1 MPIFSTGRIARFF
14 AAIALAIT
22 IVFSAFKLGKREE
35 KLQAG
40 GEQIKADLR
49 TAKKTEA
56 KVAKAISRNDA
67 DERPVNDRLQSKGRL
82 RD

>member
-14 AAIALAIT
+14 AAVALVIT
-22 IVFSAFKLGKREE
+22 VVFGAFKLGKREE
-35 KLQAG
+35 RLEAD
-40 GEQIKADLR
+40 GERIKADLS

-56 KVAKAISRNDA
+56 KVAKAIARNDA
-67 DERPVNDRLQSKGRL
+67 DERPVNDRLHSKGRL